1 MAEKT
6 EPMRLSDAE
15 ALIEN
20 VVRKQVPEVGE
31 VWFWGSPTGSRSA
44 RGADGRSLY
53 AYWQTDVQRHEL
65 LIPRMAQLREA
76 LESLDEVDAV
86 RVRNYQPDTGRTGK
100 PAVGEQWEIRL
111 SVDVAGPATRTRT

>member
-44 RGADGRSLY
+44 RGADGRSLH
-53 AYWQTDVQRHEL
+53 AYWQTDVQRHERGR
-65 LIPRMAQLREA
+65 PRVGREVGNGIR
-76 LESLDEVDAV
+76 S
-86 RVRNYQPDTGRTGK
+86 GRPRRGCAK
-100 PAVGEQWEIRL
+100 RRRRGL
-111 SVDVAGPATRTRT
+111 